1 MNNSWQKWQ
10 PFIYGLILGIGIVL
24 GMVLKPNNSY
34 NLVGSQN
41 KFNELLGIIQSEYVD
56 TVNLEEIESTTFN
69 DLLSKLDPHSVYI
82 PAKDLKTVNEPLD
95 GNFEGIGVEFNIV
108 NDTIMV
114 VTAISGGPSADLGI
128 QSGDRIIKADTT
140 NLAGVKITND
150 DVVKALKGKKGTQ
163 VLVSIYRPSTKQII
177 KYNITRNT
185 IPIYSVDA
193 SFMLNS
199 NTGYLK
205 ISRFG
210 ATTHQE
216 FVEAVEKLKEQ
227 NMKNLVLDL
236 RGNPGGFLKAATD
249 IVDELLDDG
258 KMIVYTEGRA
268 KPKQSYKTENKGIFE
283 EGKLAVLIDEG
294 SASASEI
301 VSGAIQD
308 WDRGLVI
315 GRRSFGKGLVQEQF
329 ELTDKSAI
337 RLTIARY
344 FTPSGRC
351 IQKKYNEGYAHYEE
365 DIYNRLENGE
375 LENDFFSAIND
386 STKYFT
392 KIKNRVVY
400 SGGGISP
407 DFKVAI
413 DTTFNSKFLT
423 QIAAVG
429 IINKIAYQYVD
440 LNRKKLKEFKSID
453 DFIANF
459 NVDNSLFNQLVAL
472 AETEKISKPSLQ
484 ELTRSENFIKLQ
496 LKAIIARQLW
506 RDGGYFKVTSLKD
519 RTVQKAILELKNL
532 N

>member
-10 PFIYGLILGIGIVL
+10 PLIYGLLLGIGITI
-24 GMVLKPNNSY
+24 GIVLKPKNSY

-56 TVNLEEIESTTFN
+56 TVNLEEIETTTFN
-69 DLLSKLDPHSVYI
+69 DLLNKLDPHSVYI
-82 PAKDLKTVNEPLD
+82 PAKDLQTVNEPLD

-163 VLVSIYRPSTKQII
+163 VMVSIYRPSSKQII

-193 SFMLNS
+193 SFMLDNKI
-199 NTGYLK
+199 GYVK

-216 FVEAVEKLKEQ
+216 FIEAVDKLKKQ
-227 NMKNLVLDL
+227 NMQSLVLDL
-236 RGNPGGFLKAATD
+236 RGNPGGYLKAATD

-258 KMIVYTEGRA
+258 KLIVYTEGRA
-268 KPKQSYKTENKGIFE
+268 KPKQTYQTEKEGIFE
-283 EGKLAVLIDEG
+283 NGKLAVLIDEG

-315 GRRSFGKGLVQEQF
+315 GRRSFGKGLVQEPF
-329 ELTDKSAI
+329 ELTDGSAI

-351 IQKKYNEGYAHYEE
+351 IQKKYSEGFEHYED
-365 DIYNRLENGE
+365 DIYNRFENGE
-375 LENDFFSAIND
+375 LENDQFNAVTD
-386 STKYFT
+386 TTKYFT
-392 KIKNRVVY
+392 KLKNRVVY
-400 SGGGISP
+400 SGGGITP
-407 DFKVAI
+407 DFKVTL
-413 DTTFNSKFLT
+413 DTSFSSKFLT
-423 QIAAVG
+423 HIAALG
-429 IINKIAYQYVD
+429 LINKTAYQYVD
-440 LNRKKLKEFKSID
+440 FNRKNLKVYKNLDEFTTKFSVDRIL
-453 DFIANF
+453 INELVVMAAKE
-459 NVDNSLFNQLVAL
+459 NV
-472 AETEKISKPSLQ
+472 TKPSDQ
-484 ELTRSENFIKLQ
+484 ELKKSEEFIKLQ

-506 RDGGYFKVTSLKD
+506 RDGGYFKVTTAKD
-519 RTVQKAILELKNL
+519 RTIQKAVLELNK
-532 N
+532 